1 VVEVL
6 PEPLVLVEQ
15 QEQQERQ
22 EKEEK
27 EGLLVRLAGMPPYEH
42 PFQTHYFK

>member
-1 VVEVL
+1 MVEVL
-6 PEPLVLVEQ
+6 PEPLALV
-15 QEQQERQ
+15 EQQERQ

-42 PFQTHYFK
+42 PFQTHYFKWR